1 MEVILVHRAGLVWS
15 AVELTSHSCMWNPSP
30 LSSTHYL
37 HLFFEG
43 PQFFSLYYMFI
54 GEEVDVTVIPSV
66 QTCRAVLWSLYC
78 RQNAC
83 ELYFWILAASPGP
96 SVCITNAW
104 RMSTEIYIYIFL
116 DAFILE
122 FICLWLQCGVGV
134 FNGLVAQQFA
144 QLGSE
149 WELGIQSQSALFP
162 NCPVSSSCPHS
173 VLC

>member
-1 MEVILVHRAGLVWS
+1 MLLCNSLHNCPTGIAMEVILVHRAGLVWF

-66 QTCRAVLWSLYC
+66 QTCRAVLWSFYC
-78 RQNAC
+78 GQNAC

-96 SVCITNAW
+96 SVSITNAW
-104 RMSTEIYIYIFL
+104 RMSTEIIIFRRTHTRAYL
-116 DAFILE
+116 FMIAMWCGCIEWACGTVICTTWVWMGIWDTVSVSFIL
-122 FICLWLQCGVGV
+122 
-134 FNGLVAQQFA
+134 
-144 QLGSE
+144 
-149 WELGIQSQSALFP
+149 
-162 NCPVSSSCPHS
+162 
-173 VLC
+173 